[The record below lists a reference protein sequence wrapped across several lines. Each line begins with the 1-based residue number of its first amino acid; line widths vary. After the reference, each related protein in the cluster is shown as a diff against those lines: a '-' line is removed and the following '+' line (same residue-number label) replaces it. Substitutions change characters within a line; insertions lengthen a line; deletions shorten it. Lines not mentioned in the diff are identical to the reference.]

1 MNVNTSKP
9 KSWTIK
15 HPSGHV
21 YVINDLTVF
30 LRVHHKT
37 QKELEEQGWS
47 FSSRTVKPKPA
58 Q

>member
-15 HPSGHV
+15 HPAGHI
-21 YVINDLTVF
+21 YVVADISAF
-30 LRVHHKT
+30 LRVHHRT
-37 QKELEEQGWS
+37 QKELEELGWS
-47 FSSRTVKPKPA
+47 FSSRTAKPKPA